1 MSLTQDERRVADMT
15 ADVVNAYWEL
25 PVEHPSDRG
34 EFVAAI
40 HRVQD
45 LILARPGRREL
56 NDIEKIFVANSLESS
71 LTPGEDLRDNGPPPI
86 RRGNR
91 PREAP
96 PIKRK
101 CKVCKATLTRC
112 GTTGALGCRN
122 CGGTP

>member
-1 MSLTQDERRVADMT
+1 MTLTQDERKVVDMT

-40 HRVQD
+40 HHVQD
-45 LILARPGRREL
+45 LILARPGRREFNAL
-56 NDIEKIFVANSLESS
+56 PDAGQEQRSTI
-71 LTPGEDLRDNGPPPI
+71 T
-86 RRGNR
+86 RGNR

-101 CKVCKATLTRC
+101 CRVCKATLTRC
-112 GTTGALGCRN
+112 GTTGALTCLN